1 MKKFNFKTIKN
12 KLILSYTTMGVISV
26 LMVGF
31 TLFQVAVALKTAR
44 KMIRIY
50 QPTQSRLF
58 EVSSRLNQSNVAL
71 VNYLVQGDES
81 YSKERNQIWDEE
93 ISNLI
98 DTLGTLKEQWEI
110 EEDRLTY
117 DFIVSTLGEIK
128 IAQDSIVSLNNSGEA
143 SLNLQSYSGYNNDT
157 IIANSDF
164 EDWLKQNA
172 GNSQI
177 NDVASSLMYKEL
189 IPLTKK
195 VDAELYKLDAL
206 NLKYILDDSAVFRVF
221 MKQFQITEVSLM
233 ILSILIFVLLYRVI
247 AKHISKSIQR
257 VKNQITILS
266 KGNLPETSE
275 SSEDELGVVLDEIG
289 VLTNNL
295 KNVKSFALEVGKGK
309 FENDINVFNDEGE
322 IGSSLAEMRESLKK
336 VAEKDKKRHW
346 VNTGVAHFSDTLR
359 RNFDNL
365 EKLSEN
371 IIFDLVKYLKANQ
384 GGMFILNDT
393 NESDP
398 YLELMSCYAFE
409 RKKFLTKRVNIGEGT
424 IGQCFLEKESIYML
438 DIPNEYINIRSGLGG
453 ANPTCLFLVPLVVNE
468 EVFGVIEL
476 ASFKEFSKTERTF
489 VETLAEN
496 IASAISTVKTNENT
510 KILLRESQQMTEEMR
525 AQEEEMRQNM
535 EELEATQEEMR
546 RNADKT
552 SEKESNLNALINNT
566 DDTIF
571 AIDKEYRITAVN
583 ETLIK
588 KYENTM
594 KLEVG
599 AYMNKLITGEQWEK
613 WRVKYDKAMNEGKFS
628 EIEDRSDAGGKK
640 FIHTYYNP
648 ILNTQGEVIGA
659 SVVSRDITESILK
672 EHEIKERALQ
682 LNGIIN
688 STSDSVLLLDKDYK
702 ILVMNDVLKERYK
715 GTQYESLSA
724 GQNAIEKLG
733 DVKEEWQEYYD
744 DVFAGENLNFV
755 LKSTVEGEDS
765 FREYF
770 LNPVFGNEKEVIGLT
785 VISRDV
791 TAQTNKMLFMEE
803 EIARLKKSF
812 ENNGITKK

>member
-12 KLILSYTTMGVISV
+12 KLILSYTAMGSISLFMLV
-26 LMVGF
+26 F
-31 TLFQVAVALKTAR
+31 TLLQVATAVKTSR
-44 KMIRIY
+44 KMIRVY
-50 QPTQSRLF
+50 QPTQSRVFQL
-58 EVSSRLNQSNVAL
+58 SSRLNQSNIAL
-71 VNYLVQGDES
+71 FNYLVGSDEE
-81 YSKERNQIWDEE
+81 YNKERNEIWDNE
-93 ISNLI
+93 ITQI
-98 DTLGTLKEQWEI
+98 TDTLGILKEQWNVN
-110 EEDRLTY
+110 DDKLLY
-117 DFIVSTLGEIK
+117 NFIVSTLTEIK
-128 IAQDSIVSLNNSGEA
+128 TVQDSIIRLNGQA
-143 SLNLQSYSGYNNDT
+143 GIGINLQSYAGFNNDT
-157 IIANSDF
+157 IVANAEF
-164 EDWLKQNA
+164 ENWLRHNA
-172 GNSQI
+172 GSNQI
-177 NDVASSLMYKEL
+177 SNEAMAVIYKDL

-195 VDAELYKLDAL
+195 VDAEITKLDGL
-206 NLKYILDDSAVFRVF
+206 NLQYILDDSKVFWVF
-221 MKQFQITEVSLM
+221 MKRFQIIEISLLL
-233 ILSILIFVLLYRVI
+233 LSIALFVLLYRLI

-257 VKNQITILS
+257 VKRQIVILS
-266 KGNLPETSE
+266 KGNLPENSE
-275 SSEDELGVVLDEIG
+275 SSEDELGVVLEEIG
-289 VLTNNL
+289 ILTDNL
-295 KNVKSFALEVGKGK
+295 KNVKNFALEVGKGH
-309 FENDINVFNDEGE
+309 FETEINVFNDEGE

-409 RKKFLTKRVNIGEGT
+409 RKKFLTKRINIGEGS

-438 DIPNEYINIRSGLGG
+438 DVPNEYINIRSGLGG
-453 ANPTCLFLVPLVVNE
+453 ANPTCLFLVPLVVND
-468 EVFGVIEL
+468 EVFGVMEL
-476 ASFKEFSKTERTF
+476 ASFKEFSKTQRKF

-510 KILLRESQQMTEEMR
+510 KVLLRESQQMTEEMR

-546 RNADKT
+546 RNADRT
-552 SEKESNLNALINNT
+552 SEKENNLNALINNT

-571 AIDKEYRITAVN
+571 AIDKDYRITAVN

-588 KYENTM
+588 KYENTL

-599 AYMNKLITGEQWEK
+599 AYMNKLITGQQWKK
-613 WRVKYDKAMNEGKFS
+613 WKFKYDKTMNEGKFS
-628 EIEDRSDAGGKK
+628 EIEDRSDANEKK
-640 FIHTYYNP
+640 FVHTYYNP
-648 ILNTQGEVIGA
+648 ILNAEGEVIGA

-672 EHEIKERALQ
+672 EAEIKERALQ

-688 STSDSVLLLDKDYK
+688 STSDSVLLLDKNYTV
-702 ILVMNDVLKERYK
+702 LVMNDVLKERYI
-715 GTQYESLSA
+715 GTQYENLSV
-724 GQNAIEKLG
+724 GQNALDNLG
-733 DVKEEWQEYYD
+733 DVRDEWQEYYSA
-744 DVFAGENLNFV
+744 VFEGESLNFV
-755 LKSTVEGEDS
+755 LKSTVAGENS

-770 LNPVFGNEKEVIGLT
+770 LNPVFDNEKEVIGLT

-791 TAQTNKMLFMEE
+791 TAQTNKILFMEE
-803 EIARLKKSF
+803 EIAHLKKSLG
-812 ENNGITKK
+812 NNGIVNK

>member
-1 MKKFNFKTIKN
+1 
-12 KLILSYTTMGVISV
+12 MGVISV
-26 LMVGF
+26 LMVAF
-31 TLFQVAVALKTAR
+31 TLFQVATALKTAR

-71 VNYLVQGDES
+71 INYLVQGDES
-81 YSKERNQIWDEE
+81 YSKERNEIWDEE

-98 DTLGTLKEQWEI
+98 DTLGILKEQWEI

-128 IAQDSIVSLNNSGEA
+128 IAQDSIVSLNSSA
-143 SLNLQSYSGYNNDT
+143 SENINLQAYPGYINDT
-157 IIANSDF
+157 IVANADF
-164 EDWLKQNA
+164 KDWLIQNA
-172 GNSQI
+172 GNSQV
-177 NDVASSLMYKEL
+177 NDVASSLMYKKL
-189 IPLTKK
+189 MPLTKK
-195 VDAELYKLDAL
+195 VDAELNKLDAL
-206 NLKYILDDSAVFRVF
+206 NLKYILADSAFFRAF
-221 MKQFQITEVSLM
+221 IKRFQITEVALM

-257 VKNQITILS
+257 VKSQIAILS

-275 SSEDELGVVLDEIG
+275 SSNDELGVVLDEIG
-289 VLTNNL
+289 ILTDNL
-295 KNVKSFALEVGKGK
+295 RNVKNFALEVGKGK
-309 FENDINVFNDEGE
+309 FENDINVFNDEGD
-322 IGSSLAEMRESLKK
+322 IGSSLAEMREGLKK
-336 VAEKDKKRHW
+336 VSEKDKKRHW
-346 VNTGVAHFSDTLR
+346 VNKGVAHFSDILR
-359 RNFDNL
+359 QNFDNL

-384 GGMFILNDT
+384 GGMFILNDS
-393 NESDP
+393 NEHDP
-398 YLELMSCYAFE
+398 YLELASCYAFE

-453 ANPTCLFLVPLVVNE
+453 ANPTCVFLVPLVVND
-468 EVFGVIEL
+468 EVFGVMEL

-489 VETLAEN
+489 AEKLAEN

-510 KILLRESQQMTEEMR
+510 KVLLRESQQMTEEMR

-552 SEKESNLNALINNT
+552 VEKESNLNAVINNT

-571 AIDKEYRITAVN
+571 AIDKEYRITAIN

-588 KYENTM
+588 KYENTI

-599 AYMNKLITGEQWEK
+599 AYMNKLVTGELWEK
-613 WRVKYDKAMNEGKFS
+613 WRVKYDKTMNEGKFS
-628 EIEDRSDAGGKK
+628 EIEDQSDAGGKK

-659 SVVSRDITESILK
+659 SVVSRDITEFMLK
-672 EHEIKERALQ
+672 EQEIKERALQ
-682 LNGIIN
+682 LKGIIN
-688 STSDSVLLLDKDYK
+688 STSDSVLLLDKGYK

-715 GTQYESLSA
+715 GTQYESLA
-724 GQNAIEKLG
+724 VGQNAIEKLG
-733 DVKEEWQEYYD
+733 DVKEEWQDYYD
-744 DVFAGENLNFV
+744 EVFEGENLNFI

-770 LNPVFGNEKEVIGLT
+770 LNPVFDDANDVIGLT
-785 VISRDV
+785 VVSRDV
-791 TAQTNKMLFMEE
+791 TAQTNKILFMEG
-803 EIARLKKSF
+803 EIERLKNVLDNSDGKV
-812 ENNGITKK
+812 KKNAP